1 MIDDTARPTPPQDPF
16 GLLPEPE
23 VPRDDTYAPVSEAD
37 REAYEADVVHV
48 LQHDRDGD
56 GDVDLVDVALSGLS
70 KVKGLFGAGD
80 TAQDD
85 AHSDAARDT
94 NHDDPPAA

>member
-1 MIDDTARPTPPQDPF
+1 MMDDTASHTPPQDPF
-16 GLLPEPE
+16 GLLPEPK

-56 GDVDLVDVALSGLS
+56 GDVDLLDAALSGLS
-70 KVKGLFGAGD
+70 KVKELFGA
-80 TAQDD
+80 
-85 AHSDAARDT
+85 SDAVGAEEHTDT
-94 NHDDPPAA
+94 PHDAPPAA